1 MINAGKLDK
10 RITFYRIIQ
19 SSDDI
24 GEHPVEEEL
33 KTVWADVKAV
43 RGGEYYEAQ
52 KLRGELTFKITCRY
66 FLIPT
71 SVTDLDGNPVTE
83 YEEVGPDMVIRYKG
97 RKFAITDA
105 INIDEADTQYEI
117 RATEIKRKKV
127 KESVRNKLPAGI

>member
-10 RITFYRIIQ
+10 RITFCRIVQQ
-19 SSDDI
+19 SDEI
-24 GEHPVEEEL
+24 GEHPIVEEL
-33 KTVWADVKAV
+33 KTVWANVKAV

-71 SVTDLDGNPVTE
+71 KMSDLDGNETMR
-83 YEEVGPDMVIRYKG
+83 YEEVSPEMIIRYKG

-127 KESVRNKLPAGI
+127 TEHGYKPTV